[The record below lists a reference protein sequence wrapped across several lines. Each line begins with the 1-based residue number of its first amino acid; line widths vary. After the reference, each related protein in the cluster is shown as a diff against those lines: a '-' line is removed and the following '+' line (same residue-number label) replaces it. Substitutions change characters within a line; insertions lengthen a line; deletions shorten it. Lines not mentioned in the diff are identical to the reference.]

1 MNGRRGFHQLILI
14 IKKISTLVIFWNVEI
29 TNFWVVILFQRQYK
43 VKIIFLKQFIPT
55 AKLNLISIFK
65 FEINEELRK
74 T

>member
-14 IKKISTLVIFWNVEI
+14 IKKISTPVIFWNVEI
-29 TNFWVVILFQRQYK
+29 TNFWVVIPFQRQYK
-43 VKIIFLKQFIPT
+43 VKIIFLKQFIPK

-65 FEINEELRK
+65 FEINGEQRK